1 MAWACCPRTQLD
13 ACHHSAP
20 LSRDISLNY
29 VQYGPG
35 VHIDPGY
42 LRDFFLL
49 QIPLRGGA
57 EIRCGAQQVDATPRL
72 ASLPSPTE
80 PLSMRWADDSPHL
93 ILRVARQALVARL
106 EALLQVPVDRPLVFE
121 LGVPLDQPA
130 LAPLVHFIDCLRH
143 TLDAGNSLQ
152 ATQALARHAQE
163 YLLSTL
169 LLTATHS
176 HSRALAG
183 DGRRSLLPRG
193 VRRAQEY
200 MQAHAEQPLSLADV
214 CREAGCSARTLQ
226 AAFREHAGMG
236 PMDFLRQLRLDRV
249 HAELQAPAGA
259 GRAGSAGVRDVAQKY
274 GFLHLGHFA
283 AQYRNR
289 FGELPSETASRRAR
303 G

>member
-1 MAWACCPRTQLD
+1 MLRPRTLLD